1 MDSGEKAASTS
12 ASERALGKSRI
23 KKGKRATLS
32 PAAQPL
38 IRCPECG
45 SERLWK
51 DGLRYSKAEG
61 AKPIQRWLCRSCGYR
76 FTQSN
81 VEVHVFS
88 KPGELLKPG
97 ADLAEE
103 MVRFRQLSPEES
115 MNGFS
120 LFSGENVGSHGHKPQ
135 ITVLGKRLNK
145 PFHYSSDCRVC
156 VSDVEAKNLAQ
167 VESRNQER
175 AAGATGLNLA
185 DVKGKII
192 EYAWWLQKQ
201 GYKSAKNKVN
211 MIKRLVDL
219 GANLWDPESVK
230 EVLAKQTK
238 WKDSYKMLMT
248 YAYEAFLKMHGLGW
262 EKPRYRQESA
272 LPFIPT
278 EEELDQLIAGVGKK
292 VGTFLQGLKDT
303 GADPGEL
310 ARLRW
315 IDINW
320 DAGTV
325 NIRPVKGHDPRIL
338 KVSEEFLRRVS
349 TLPRKGEYV
358 FNYESLKSGF
368 ADAKKRL
375 ARKLE
380 NPRLLAVSFTT
391 FRHWKGT
398 MEYHKTRDLLHVK
411 KLLGHKK
418 VETTMIYVNL
428 EQAVFTS
435 KNDEYYVAVAHNI
448 EEACKLVEAGFEYVT
463 GEYAEG
469 GKIFRK
475 RK

>member
-1 MDSGEKAASTS
+1 MPRRCFGRLQKASLPRMWFNKAFQGWAEIPQRWQQRSALAMQKLRLTASRDPS
-12 ASERALGKSRI
+12 QKLINKYLSKKSNAEQSDCEGPIGSRGKSAA
-23 KKGKRATLS
+23 RA
-32 PAAQPL
+32 
-38 IRCPECG
+38 
-45 SERLWK
+45 
-51 DGLRYSKAEG
+51 
-61 AKPIQRWLCRSCGYR
+61 
-76 FTQSN
+76 
-81 VEVHVFS
+81 VV
-88 KPGELLKPG
+88 
-97 ADLAEE
+97 LAE
-103 MVRFRQLSPEES
+103 P
-115 MNGFS
+115 
-120 LFSGENVGSHGHKPQ
+120 P
-135 ITVLGKRLNK
+135 ITTV
-145 PFHYSSDCRVC
+145 
-156 VSDVEAKNLAQ
+156 AT
-167 VESRNQER
+167 ER
-175 AAGATGLNLA
+175 ETTQQ
-185 DVKGKII
+185 DVKGKIV
-192 EYAWWLQKQ
+192 EFAWYLQKQ

-211 MIKRLVDL
+211 MIKRLAAL
-219 GANLWDPESVK
+219 GANLGDPESVK
-230 EVLAKQTK
+230 EILAKHNEWT
-238 WKDSYKMLMT
+238 DSYKMLLT
-248 YAYEAFLKMHGLGW
+248 YAYEAFLKMQGKTW
-262 EKPRYRQESA
+262 EKPRYKQENA

-278 EEELDQLIAGVGKK
+278 EEELDQLIAGTGKK

-303 GADPGEL
+303 GCDPGEL
-310 ARLRW
+310 AKLRW

-320 DAGTV
+320 EAGTV
-325 NIRPVKGHDPRIL
+325 NIRPVKGHSPRLL
-338 KVSEEFLRRVS
+338 KVSDEFLRRVS

-375 ARKLE
+375 ACKLE

>member
-1 MDSGEKAASTS
+1 
-12 ASERALGKSRI
+12 
-23 KKGKRATLS
+23 
-32 PAAQPL
+32 
-38 IRCPECG
+38 
-45 SERLWK
+45 
-51 DGLRYSKAEG
+51 
-61 AKPIQRWLCRSCGYR
+61 
-76 FTQSN
+76 
-81 VEVHVFS
+81 
-88 KPGELLKPG
+88 
-97 ADLAEE
+97 LAE
-103 MVRFRQLSPEES
+103 P
-115 MNGFS
+115 
-120 LFSGENVGSHGHKPQ
+120 P
-135 ITVLGKRLNK
+135 ITTV
-145 PFHYSSDCRVC
+145 
-156 VSDVEAKNLAQ
+156 AT
-167 VESRNQER
+167 ER
-175 AAGATGLNLA
+175 ETTQQ
-185 DVKGKII
+185 DVKGKIV
-192 EYAWWLQKQ
+192 EFAWYLQKQ

-211 MIKRLVDL
+211 MIKRLAAL
-219 GANLWDPESVK
+219 GANLGDPESVK
-230 EVLAKQTK
+230 EILAKHNEWT
-238 WKDSYKMLMT
+238 DSYKMLLT
-248 YAYEAFLKMHGLGW
+248 YAYEAFLKMQGKTW
-262 EKPRYRQESA
+262 EKPRYKQENA

-278 EEELDQLIAGVGKK
+278 EEELDQLIAGTGKK

-303 GADPGEL
+303 GCDPGEL
-310 ARLRW
+310 AKLRW

-320 DAGTV
+320 EAGTV
-325 NIRPVKGHDPRIL
+325 NIRPVKGHSPRLL
-338 KVSEEFLRRVS
+338 KVSDEFLRRVS

-375 ARKLE
+375 ACKLE

-448 EEACKLVEAGFEYVT
+448 EESCKLVEAGFEYVT